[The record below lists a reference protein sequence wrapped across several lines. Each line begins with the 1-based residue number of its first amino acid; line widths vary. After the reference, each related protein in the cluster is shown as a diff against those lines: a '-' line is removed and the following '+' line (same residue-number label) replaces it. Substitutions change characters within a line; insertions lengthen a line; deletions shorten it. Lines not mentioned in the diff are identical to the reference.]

1 MFIGI
6 ISDTHDRL
14 ARTTRAVKLLDE
26 AQVEAII
33 HCGDICGTD
42 ILALFAGTP
51 LYYVM
56 GNNDDDAELRSA
68 SKVME
73 NLHYLHQGA
82 IIELAG
88 KRIGVTHGHLH
99 RVVSD
104 LIRQKPDYLL
114 SGHTHFATN
123 EMHQGIHCINPGA
136 LHRASEYSVATF
148 DLLTDEL
155 RFLPVPS
162 SYSE

>member
-1 MFIGI
+1 MLIGI

-14 ARTTRAVKLLDE
+14 ARTAQAVKLLNE
-26 AQVEAII
+26 AQVETII
-33 HCGDICGTD
+33 HCGDICEPD

-51 LYYVM
+51 TYGVL
-56 GNNDDDAELRSA
+56 GNNDNDVELSSA
-68 SKVME
+68 SKTMD
-73 NLHYLHQGA
+73 HFRYLQLGTV
-82 IIELAG
+82 IELAG

-99 RVVSD
+99 RVLTE

-114 SGHTHFATN
+114 SGHTHCASN

-136 LHRASEYSVATF
+136 LHRASEYSVAT
-148 DLLTDEL
+148 LNLITDEL

-162 SYSE
+162 

>member
-1 MFIGI
+1 MLIGI

-14 ARTTRAVKLLDE
+14 TRTTSAIKLLHE
-26 AQVEAII
+26 AEVETII
-33 HCGDICGTD
+33 HCGDICSSG

-51 LYYVM
+51 MYFVM
-56 GNNDDDAELRSA
+56 GNNDDDAELRKA
-68 SKVME
+68 SQQAE
-73 NLHYLHQGA
+73 HLHYLNQGA
-82 IIELAG
+82 VIELAG

-114 SGHTHFATN
+114 SGHTHCATN
-123 EMHQGIHCINPGA
+123 EMNQGIHCINPGA
-136 LHRASEYSVATF
+136 LHRASEYSVAT
-148 DLLTDEL
+148 LNLVTNEL

-162 SYSE
+162 